1 MYVIQKEEEIEK
13 RQPLGE
19 GRAAPPLPLTTTES
33 EPVTLLPGF
42 LTFVK
47 KYRHLHGSTVCA
59 AVVNPL
65 PRSHRQASLITNSGS
80 QADKRHHSR
89 REISWGPAEMR
100 G

>member
-19 GRAAPPLPLTTTES
+19 GRAAPPLPLT
-33 EPVTLLPGF
+33 TLLPGF